1 MVHTEVPRVDTMLD
15 RKWEIYKVKANL
27 DESKGEPWPH
37 LSPAEIARYAAEKR
51 DDFEA
56 HILRLPQPIMS
67 DVSDVKAILEFQDS
81 GKLLRVYPPFQLNES
96 KSVSGEF
103 QKTWIPEGEDDIKQ
117 STRIPPSALRGLSS
131 RYTLKKGIVFC
142 HGLRVDC
149 QRGMPEREIVGSL
162 LAHITQ
168 YTHQWWLRAG
178 TSPFNG
184 WGRFGAEINQDF
196 SLREELRYRGAGTI
210 YSTWYG
216 MCETQKL
223 LGIEEPLT
231 NNLWLLS
238 SHHVSEGN
246 RADAGFL
253 SFYDA
258 LVAYMASDDPTC
270 IFRLTNCVEI
280 LGSKRR
286 LLLGLKVFKRERDLI
301 QKTDLVDEPT
311 RRILKKLFIDRDHI
325 AHGREAYLVG
335 RKGQPTI
342 EDYVE
347 AVRELRSN
355 YLGKLKSGE
364 WPSASQLSLNRKS
377 KP

>member
-15 RKWEIYKVKANL
+15 RKWESYKAKANL
-27 DESKGEPWPH
+27 AESEAGSWPR
-37 LSPAEIARYAAEKR
+37 LSPAEIARHAAENR

-67 DVSDVKAILEFQDS
+67 DVGDVKDVVVFQDS
-81 GKLLRVYPPFQLNES
+81 GKLLRVYPPFRLNES

-103 QKTWIPEGEDDIKQ
+103 HNTWIPEGEDDIER

-131 RYTLKKGIVFC
+131 RYALKKGIVFC
-142 HGLRVDC
+142 QGLRVDC
-149 QRGMPEREIVGSL
+149 QRGMPEREIVSRL
-162 LAHITQ
+162 LTHITQ

-184 WGRFGAEINQDF
+184 WGRFGAEIGQDF
-196 SLREELRYRGAGTI
+196 SLREELRYEGAGTI

-216 MCETQKL
+216 MCQTQKP
-223 LGIEEPLT
+223 LGIEVPLT

-238 SHHVSEGN
+238 FHHASKGN
-246 RADAGFL
+246 SADAGFL

-301 QKTDLVDEPT
+301 RKTDLVDEPT
-311 RRILKKLFIDRDHI
+311 RRILKKLFIDRDHV
-325 AHGREAYLVG
+325 AHGRETYLVG
-335 RKGQPTI
+335 RKGEPRI

-347 AVRELRSN
+347 AVREVLSR
-355 YLGKLKSGE
+355 YLGLLKPGE
-364 WPSASQLSLNRKS
+364 WPPASQLQLNRKS
-377 KP
+377 NT